1 MRRCARRLRSREFF
15 LHGVVYR
22 SNYVVYVVFFFF
34 SCSVVYWSIFFSCGV
49 MCLSIFFFFSF
60 FSCSVVCWSNTV
72 IVFVDV
78 YFGDVRF
85 GHVDLSLARIL
96 FLFLF
101 TWRCVYLE

>member
-22 SNYVVYVVFFFF
+22 SNYAVYVVFSFFHVAL
-34 SCSVVYWSIFFSCGV
+34 CIGRRFFSCGV
-49 MCLSIFFFFSF
+49 MCLSIFFTF
-60 FSCSVVCWSNTV
+60 FSCSFVCWSNTV
-72 IVFVDV
+72 IIFVDV

-85 GHVDLSLARIL
+85 VHVDLSLARIL

>member
-1 MRRCARRLRSREFF
+1 MWRYVFVDLF
-15 LHGVVYR
+15 LL
-22 SNYVVYVVFFFF
+22 F
-34 SCSVVYWSIFFSCGV
+34 
-49 MCLSIFFFFSF
+49 F

-101 TWRCVYLE
+101 TWRCVYLELCFKFCSRGFVSSSKTVLISVQLRCVYLE